1 MLKKLR
7 LRFIIV
13 NMALLLA
20 VLLAIFSGIYY
31 LMYKSGENQSR
42 MLMEG
47 LSQSTGF
54 TPGRPHMDAF
64 PNSGL
69 KPPTPYNNAMMRNS
83 FVVKLD
89 NQNAVSAIF
98 SVMSLSTDSELI
110 TNAVDSALKGTKEFG
125 IIEINNTEYR
135 YLRAVK
141 PDGKYLIYMDRSME
155 IATLNNLLFVSLFI
169 GLLSITVLL
178 LLSIFLAKWAVKPIG
193 RAWDKQRQFVA
204 DASHELRTPLTIIST
219 NADVVLSNQNA
230 SVESQKKWLQY
241 IKSEAERMSKLVN
254 DLLYLAKV
262 DNAEDTFQKTQFDIS
277 QMVISACL
285 PFEYM
290 IFEAG
295 MILNMEIPEGVTATG
310 SEERLKQ
317 VVIILLDNAMKN
329 TDKDGSISVSLSKTG
344 DKGHITLSVTN
355 TGNEIPVSEKDRI
368 FERFYRVDASRD
380 RHTGGHGLGL
390 SIAKTIVDQHSG
402 TISVTSIGGKTTFT
416 VTLPK

>member
-13 NMALLLA
+13 NMSLLLA

-47 LSQSTGF
+47 FSQSAGF
-54 TPGRPHMDAF
+54 TPDRPYLDIF
-64 PNSGL
+64 PGNGPKL
-69 KPPTPYNNAMMRNS
+69 PTPYNNAMMRNS
-83 FVVKLD
+83 FIVKLD
-89 NQNAVSAIF
+89 NQNAVSAVY
-98 SVMSLSTDSELI
+98 SVMNLSTESELI
-110 TNAVDSALKGTKEFG
+110 TNAVDSALKGRKEFG

-135 YLRAVK
+135 YLRTIK

-155 IATLNNLLFVSLFI
+155 ITTLNNLLFVSLFI
-169 GLLSITVLL
+169 GILSTTILLF
-178 LLSIFLAKWAVKPIG
+178 LSIFLAKWAAKPIG

-204 DASHELRTPLTIIST
+204 DASHELRTPLTIISA

-230 SVESQKKWLQY
+230 SVESQQKWLQY

-262 DNAEDTFQKTQFDIS
+262 DNAEDTFQKIQFDMS
-277 QMVISACL
+277 QMVNSACL

-290 IFEAG
+290 IFESG
-295 MILNMEIPEGVTATG
+295 MILNMEIAEGVIAIG

-329 TDKDGSISVSLSKTG
+329 TDKGGSISISLNKTN
-344 DKGHITLSVTN
+344 DKRHINLSVTN
-355 TGNEIPVSEKDRI
+355 TGNEIPSSEKDKI
-368 FERFYRVDASRD
+368 FERFYRVDKSRD

-390 SIAKTIVDQHSG
+390 SIAKTIIDQHSG
-402 TISVTSIGGKTTFT
+402 TINVTSIDGKTTFT

>member
-54 TPGRPHMDAF
+54 TPDRPPLDVF
-64 PNSGL
+64 PSNGPKL
-69 KPPTPYNNAMMRNS
+69 PTPYNNAMMRNS

-89 NQNAVSAIF
+89 NQNAVSAVF
-98 SVMSLSTDSELI
+98 SIMSLSTDSELI
-110 TNAVDSALKGTKEFG
+110 TNAVDSALKGRKEFG
-125 IIEINNTEYR
+125 IIEINETEYR
-135 YLRAVK
+135 YLRALK

-169 GLLSITVLL
+169 GLLSTTVLL
-178 LLSIFLAKWAVKPIG
+178 ILSIFLAKWAVKPIG

-262 DNAEDTFQKTQFDIS
+262 DNAEDTFQKAQIDMS
-277 QMVISACL
+277 QMVNSACL

-295 MILNMEIPEGVTATG
+295 MILNMEIAEGVTAIG

-329 TDKDGSISVSLSKTG
+329 TERGGSISVSLIKTG
-344 DKGHITLSVTN
+344 DKGHINLSVTN
-355 TGNEIPVSEKDRI
+355 TGNEIPSSEKDKI
-368 FERFYRVDASRD
+368 FERFYRMDKSRD

-390 SIAKTIVDQHSG
+390 SIAKTIIDQHSG
-402 TISVTSIGGKTTFT
+402 TINVTSIGGKTTFT
-416 VTLPK
+416 VMLPK